1 MSPSLTICFRTHPE
15 YIHIFSAYHTL
26 GWQNCSLGIISFCEG
41 AHQYPLTDD
50 QHNAENRQWKL
61 VKIVF
66 GVYLEQ
72 RGVGEGLNYNGEM
85 LTTGAAN
92 AFLA

>member
-1 MSPSLTICFRTHPE
+1 MT
-15 YIHIFSAYHTL
+15 
-26 GWQNCSLGIISFCEG
+26 G
-41 AHQYPLTDD
+41 D
-50 QHNAENRQWKL
+50 QHNAEYRQWKL

>member
-1 MSPSLTICFRTHPE
+1 M
-15 YIHIFSAYHTL
+15 
-26 GWQNCSLGIISFCEG
+26 
-41 AHQYPLTDD
+41 
-50 QHNAENRQWKL
+50 
-61 VKIVF
+61 KIVF

-92 AFLA
+92 AFLAQCWNTLLYHATPFGTCLDDMIITVSVKKIPSEMEVAPRYNC